1 LAGLGKRTF
10 LLHNVHE
17 NEQIIF
23 QTRWVLSYLGG
34 PMTRD
39 QLRLLTAAGPAAPQ
53 PVPPAAARTG
63 IKNTS
68 QGVPA
73 GPADVDV
80 YYVRPTSPAQQLLF
94 HPAVLA
100 QTEVYYSDKRLGVDT
115 RERTCL
121 AWAIEDGPLPVDW
134 QQPIELGVDAAH
146 LEARPMAEAEFSE
159 LPPGALRPG
168 AFGAWQKDLVRWVR
182 QNRPLVLHRSSRFDL
197 TSGPGETESAFR
209 ARLTQ
214 ALREK
219 RDLQVAQLRNKYS
232 AKFAPLRDRLMRAE
246 QAVAREKDQ
255 AKAKKLETGISFG
268 AAILGAFLGRK
279 AVSATSAGRFGTAMK
294 SAGRIKKEDM
304 DVERAGERA
313 EAVRAQIADLEA
325 RLQEE
330 IAGLEASLDPSTES
344 LEQVRINPKAT
355 DIAVTV
361 FGLAW
366 LPYRK
371 DEQGRLHPAW

>member
-1 LAGLGKRTF
+1 VETY
-10 LLHNVHE
+10 
-17 NEQIIF
+17 
-23 QTRWVLSYLGG
+23 YLR
-34 PMTRD
+34 PT
-39 QLRLLTAAGPAAPQ
+39 GPAQ
-53 PVPPAAARTG
+53 RL
-63 IKNTS
+63 
-68 QGVPA
+68 
-73 GPADVDV
+73 
-80 YYVRPTSPAQQLLF
+80 YF
-94 HPAVLA
+94 HPAVIA
-100 QTEVYYSDKRLGVDT
+100 QTEVYYSDRRFGLDT
-115 RERTCL
+115 RDKPCL

-134 QQPIELGVDAAH
+134 QQTIELGVDPTH
-146 LEARPMAEAEFSE
+146 LETRPMADAEFSD
-159 LPPGALRPG
+159 LPPAASRQG
-168 AFGAWQKDLVRWVR
+168 AFAAWQKDLLRWVR
-182 QNRPLVLHRSSRFDL
+182 QNRPLVLFRSHRLDL
-197 TSGPGETESAFR
+197 TSRPGETESAFR

-214 ALREK
+214 ALREQ
-219 RDLQVAQLRNKYS
+219 RDLQAAQLRMKYS
-232 AKFAPLRDRLMRAE
+232 PKVATLRDRLMRAE

-268 AAILGAFLGRK
+268 TAILGAFLGKK

-330 IAGLEASLDPSTES
+330 IAGFEAALDPSTES
-344 LEQVRINPKAT
+344 LEQIRINPKAT
-355 DIAVTV
+355 DIALTL